1 MRIQYMISKLKHQ
14 FFCPFPHFQCFVTN
28 MFTSLNLTFWHIK
41 SCQRMWV
48 TIMSFYL
55 PLLKKSGLSRVFK
68 IRLNIFAIYLSLN
81 ISRQM
86 RYFHTYTFKR
96 VASLHVAAIDNEF
109 SSTPAS
115 KTSQPSHDGVDDRDQ
130 TRAELFAAFVI
141 PLQTWHLG
149 KASLGYT
156 WWEKEIY
163 WYPLM
168 KIVEVIHGSEAT
180 CMLGS
185 MMYMW

>member
-1 MRIQYMISKLKHQ
+1 MPLSSLSMLCHKHVYITQLNVLTYQKLPAYVGNNNE
-14 FFCPFPHFQCFVTN
+14 FLSTPA
-28 MFTSLNLTFWHIK
+28 
-41 SCQRMWV
+41 
-48 TIMSFYL
+48 
-55 PLLKKSGLSRVFK
+55 KKSGLSRVFK
-68 IRLNIFAIYLSLN
+68 TRSSIFAIYLSLN

-86 RYFHTYTFKR
+86 RYFHTYTFEQ

-130 TRAELFAAFVI
+130 TRAELFTAFVI